1 MGIGAKEPLKSMA
14 DETARRDKVTF
25 LISSHDL
32 SLFSNPA
39 DSCLLLF
46 HGRIICRTGEKSEA
60 EEIRKSMKNAEFA
73 AYTKKKGRRF
83 FRGIEKKNRCTL
95 FLIPINAIVMKL
107 IIHQDRQITETEITI
122 RCARMDSRLE
132 QLAGH
137 IRQFGFSLTGYQEDK
152 EFQLP
157 LEKIFFMDSADG
169 RTYLYLEKEVYYC
182 RETLASLEAR
192 LSRTSFTRISKS
204 CLVNT
209 SFLQSVRPLYNHR
222 LEATLQNG
230 EKLVITRNY
239 IEPLKEKLKGANV

>member
-1 MGIGAKEPLKSMA
+1 
-14 DETARRDKVTF
+14 
-25 LISSHDL
+25 
-32 SLFSNPA
+32 
-39 DSCLLLF
+39 
-46 HGRIICRTGEKSEA
+46 
-60 EEIRKSMKNAEFA
+60 
-73 AYTKKKGRRF
+73 
-83 FRGIEKKNRCTL
+83 
-95 FLIPINAIVMKL
+95 MKL

-122 RCARMDSRLE
+122 RCARMDTRLE

>member
-1 MGIGAKEPLKSMA
+1 MA
-14 DETARRDKVTF
+14 NETARRDKVTF

-95 FLIPINAIVMKL
+95 FLIPINAIVRKF
-107 IIHQDRQITETEITI
+107 HEADNTSGSSDTETEITI

-169 RTYLYLEKEVYYC
+169 RTYLYLGKEVYYC

>member
-1 MGIGAKEPLKSMA
+1 
-14 DETARRDKVTF
+14 
-25 LISSHDL
+25 
-32 SLFSNPA
+32 
-39 DSCLLLF
+39 
-46 HGRIICRTGEKSEA
+46 
-60 EEIRKSMKNAEFA
+60 
-73 AYTKKKGRRF
+73 
-83 FRGIEKKNRCTL
+83 
-95 FLIPINAIVMKL
+95 MKL

-137 IRQFGFSLTGYQEDK
+137 IRQFGFSLT
-152 EFQLP
+152 